1 MLAAHRDQENLVH
14 SRQVPSKQQPKTPG
28 TRYPKTPLR
37 FRNDENAPT
46 AFTAKTGMAG
56 AVIKAGKSDK
66 LSTRKGHQQ
75 AMITP
80 MGNRSRAPLGNKTT
94 NAKARASQSVV
105 IKKVQEIEKSQ
116 ARPTAQKISQKTV
129 GGEPVLFDILADKGE
144 PSEEDDEPEYAPP
157 APTPLPYESD
167 VLPPGGLTFEGLKK
181 VNFLKGFYEHFHNPI
196 DEDGISREQKRF
208 NREMEAVLGKAREH
222 CQREAA
228 EIDWNTLDIE
238 KPEAV
243 AMGLRPNAFNDV
255 DTALDTTAK
264 PSTRRNPPTM
274 TSRRAVSALA
284 LASVDR
290 NAAVTKPPGR
300 NPAIRRPLSSI
311 ISSSRAAKPALAP
324 PMSTSGNIAAEA
336 ASRTTIGYTKGRT
349 ASSMIRSRG
358 GSVINRP
365 KQASKPSGPRDGDSV
380 LATTL
385 PCAYPGGLG
394 RDQTDS
400 ELVRP
405 QFLCIFDDVDDED
418 LPPMRGPYLGDD
430 KEEEE
435 EEEFELKLTI

>member
-80 MGNRSRAPLGNKTT
+80 MGSSPPPSSNT
-94 NAKARASQSVV
+94 
-105 IKKVQEIEKSQ
+105 SQ

-255 DTALDTTAK
+255 DTALDTTAR